1 MPSGD
6 KSPEWQNRKY
16 FEGTEL
22 TRSAESEETYRKEWK
37 EVIDCLYSYPCIGT
51 WVPFN
56 EHGDNSRH
64 RKLPNGQSNM
74 TLPDW

>member
-1 MPSGD
+1 MEIKVRSG
-6 KSPEWQNRKY
+6 KTEKY

-51 WVPFN
+51 WAF
-56 EHGDNSRH
+56 
-64 RKLPNGQSNM
+64 Q
-74 TLPDW
+74 